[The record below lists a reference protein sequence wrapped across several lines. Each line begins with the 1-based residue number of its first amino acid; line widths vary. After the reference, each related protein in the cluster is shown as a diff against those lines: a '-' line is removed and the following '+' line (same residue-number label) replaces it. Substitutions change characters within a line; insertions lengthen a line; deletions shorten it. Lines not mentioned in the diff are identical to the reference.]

1 MLKHTLVFLLGAS
14 VLVLV
19 IGLNVTLS
27 PPHKV
32 SGGTPVSSVSLDVK
46 SGDRRRQQRANSVRA
61 DVPRCLKRMSQL
73 RGATHA
79 LHHAGTVAT
88 TGGTAIVQKTI

>member
-1 MLKHTLVFLLGAS
+1 MYAATITRSVSCVVVASHRRGVIACPAWLLGH
-14 VLVLV
+14 VFRNWR
-19 IGLNVTLS
+19 G
-27 PPHKV
+27 
-32 SGGTPVSSVSLDVK
+32 
-46 SGDRRRQQRANSVRA
+46 RRQQRANSVRA

-88 TGGTAIVQKTI
+88 TTGRIAKIRLFYKTTKR